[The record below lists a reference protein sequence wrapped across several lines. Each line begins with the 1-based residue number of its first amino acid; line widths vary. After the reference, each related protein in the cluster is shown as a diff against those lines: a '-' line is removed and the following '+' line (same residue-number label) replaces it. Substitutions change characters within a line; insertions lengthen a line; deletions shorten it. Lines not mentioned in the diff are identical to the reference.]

1 MEKIPGGNMSIDFDN
16 RNTRATNQA
25 YLQVANAGITGAMGM
40 IDNYK
45 NKATEAKMYDNL
57 NADNIYASKETI
69 DKGDDETNSGVTK
82 PNEAGNKWN
91 SRSKQYGGPS
101 NEYNEG
107 DEVEMSEEELAD
119 FIAAGGEIY

>member
-1 MEKIPGGNMSIDFDN
+1 MSIDFDN
-16 RNTRATNQA
+16 RNTRATNQS
-25 YLQVANAGITGAMGM
+25 YLQVANAGITGVMGM
-40 IDNYK
+40 IDRKRNKK
-45 NKATEAKMYDNL
+45 NEAAMYDNL

-69 DKGDDETNSGVTK
+69 DKGDTETNSGIDR
-82 PNEAGNKWN
+82 PNETGSKWT
-91 SRSKQYGGPS
+91 SRSKQYGGSS